1 MWAQKPKQTFESE
14 YIYLMQNALNKQFL
28 PKASFGL
35 RVLSLTV
42 SVCVFICVFVC
53 QPWAN
58 LQDNF
63 RPIQTTII

>member
-28 PKASFGL
+28 PIASFGL

-42 SVCVFICVFVC
+42 SVCVFIRVFVC

-58 LQDNF
+58 LLDNF
-63 RPIQTTII
+63 RPIQTTIT